1 MKLKIHRLF
10 FQTALIF
17 LFVAPGISQESGL
30 KIHGVNGDSVNCGV
44 YLSGYREFFKIKLYD
59 LAREPWT
66 KAFNN
71 CPASSER
78 LYLDGVTLYRSFIE
92 EAPDGPAREGM
103 IDTLM
108 LIYDRRMDN
117 FGDEGNVLGRKGS
130 DLLAYRSED
139 IEEVQK
145 AYGMLKK
152 SIEIEGSK
160 SQESVM
166 LLYISAG
173 IALNKKDKLDD
184 NQLIEDY
191 IMLSGMLEQLEKSSS
206 RWERTIAKMDEIVFR
221 EGILSC
227 ESLNRFYET
236 QLEQNMNDK
245 TYLEKLVALYTVSG
259 CNRSDI
265 YVAAS
270 ENLYRID
277 PKPELAHELGIL
289 FISRNNYEKAS
300 AYLKEALQ
308 GENIAAETR
317 AEWYYKLALVSLA
330 LEDNCEAIA
339 YAREAIGLRKDY
351 SAAIILLGD
360 AFIASR
366 TNLGDDFQQRT
377 AYWAAADQYREAALV
392 DPSVEEETRQKLDES
407 SGRYPDSEETF
418 FRDLKEGSPFQV
430 GGCINVNTTV
440 RSRK

>member
-1 MKLKIHRLF
+1 MKRKIHILF
-10 FQTALIF
+10 FQAVLIF
-17 LFVAPGISQESGL
+17 LFAAPGISQESGL
-30 KIHGVNGDSVNCGV
+30 KIYGTKGDSVNCGV

-66 KAFNN
+66 KAFDN

-78 LYLDGVTLYRSFIE
+78 MYLDGVTLYRSYIE
-92 EAPDGPAREGM
+92 EEPDGLAREGM

-108 LIYDRRMDN
+108 LIYDRRMEN
-117 FGDEGNVLGRKGS
+117 FGDEGNVLGRKGN
-130 DLLAYRSED
+130 DLLTYRGED
-139 IEEVQK
+139 IEEVEK
-145 AYGMLKK
+145 AYIMLKK

-166 LLYISAG
+166 LLYMSAG
-173 IALNKKDKLDD
+173 IALNKEGKLDD
-184 NQLIEDY
+184 NQVIEDY
-191 IMLSGMLEQLEKSSS
+191 IMLSGMLEQLQKSSS

-236 QLEQNMNDK
+236 QFEQNKNDRN
-245 TYLEKLVALYTVSG
+245 YLEKLVALYTVSG

-270 ENLYRID
+270 ENLYRIN
-277 PKPELAHELGIL
+277 PGPELAHELGIL
-289 FISRNNYEKAS
+289 FITRNDFEKAS
-300 AYLKEALQ
+300 AYLGEALQ
-308 GENIAAETR
+308 GENIAPETR
-317 AEWYYKLALVSLA
+317 SEWYYELALVSLA
-330 LEDNCEAIA
+330 LEENCEAIA
-339 YAREAIGLRKDY
+339 YAREAIGLRNDF

-366 TNLGDDFQQRT
+366 SNLGDEFQQRT
-377 AYWAAADQYREAALV
+377 AYWAAADQYREAARV

-418 FRDLKEGSPFQV
+418 FRDLKEGSPYQV

-440 RSRK
+440 RTRK